1 MDRFIIVTGGPGA
14 GKTTLIDALAAHGH
28 GRTIEAGRAIIQ
40 AQAAIGGRALHT
52 GDQSLFAE
60 LMLMHEIRSY
70 EEARSRPGLVFFDR
84 GVPELTG
91 YLPMVGLPPRAHF
104 ERAAELYRYN
114 RTVFLAP
121 PWRQIFAND
130 AERQQDWREAVES
143 GERCAAAYRRW
154 GYDIVELPKAGVEE
168 RVAFVLG
175 RVGT

>member
-14 GKTTLIDALAAHGH
+14 GKTTLIDALAARGH
-28 GRTIEAGRAIIQ
+28 GRTVEAGRAIIRVQ
-40 AQAAIGGRALHT
+40 GAIGGRALHEDDS
-52 GDQSLFAE
+52 GLFAE

-70 EEARSRPGLVFFDR
+70 EEARAWPGLVFFDR

-91 YLPMVGLPPRAHF
+91 YLPMVGLPARAHF
-104 ERAAELYRYN
+104 DRAAELYRYN

-121 PWRQIFAND
+121 PWREIYAND
-130 AERQQDWREAVES
+130 AERKQGWEEAVDS
-143 GERCAAAYRRW
+143 GERCAAAYRAW

-175 RVGT
+175 RV